1 MADLPF
7 DPDSDPEANEPV
19 TPRPRRLITAVAI
32 GLIVITVLTGL
43 AGVGLIRFQPTS
55 ELTPSEVTPSAPPDM
70 GPISAGMLAVVDP
83 TGAIV
88 TMDAGGGSP
97 VRHEVP
103 GVTFAFPAWSP
114 DGTRFAAIGTGIGE
128 AGVYVFSVGATGDG
142 APISAPTVIYRNAQH
157 QPFYLYWTPDS
168 SAVTFLTN
176 EPGSVALRQAPADAS
191 GPDTTLRRGTPMY
204 WTWVNGRQLLVHSG
218 SAADSFLGEIGLD
231 GTLSPNGTP
240 TSIVVSMPGMFRAPA
255 VAADGRYVAYVRAR
269 PDAAGEVVVE
279 ARDASSPH
287 AVAVFGPAAVA
298 FDPTGDSLAF
308 IGRAAPGTRNASL
321 PVGPLRLLDALSG
334 SVRTLLD
341 GAVVAFFWAPDGRT
355 IAALR
360 VIAPG
365 EDRIAAGQVGT
376 GVSTGSVTGSTG
388 SGGFI
393 EAVAHGATALM
404 VARGAPAQV
413 PAPASAVDV
422 VEAPSLG
429 LRLVFID
436 IASGAVRSQRTVHLT
451 DTFVSQLLPFFDQY
465 ALSHRLWSP
474 DGTSL
479 VLPAIAEGGAGEI
492 LVVKAD
498 GSDPVRVASGSVA
511 FWRP

>member
-1 MADLPF
+1 MEDLPF
-7 DPDSDPEANEPV
+7 DPDRDPGLDSDAIEPD
-19 TPRPRRLITAVAI
+19 TPRSRRFISVIAI
-32 GLIVITVLTGL
+32 VLIVVTVLTGL
-43 AGVGLIRFQPTS
+43 AGAGLIRFQPTTQ
-55 ELTPSEVTPSAPPDM
+55 LAPSASPDTELVA
-70 GPISAGMLAVVDP
+70 AGMLAVVDP
-83 TGAIV
+83 AGAIV
-88 TMDAGGGSP
+88 TMDAAGGSP
-97 VRHEVP
+97 VRHEVQ

-128 AGVYVFSVGATGDG
+128 AGVYVFSFGATGDG
-142 APISAPTVIYRNAQH
+142 TPISAPTVIYRNAQH

-231 GTLSPNGTP
+231 GTPSPNGTP
-240 TSIVVSMPGMFRAPA
+240 SPIVVSMPGMFRAPA

-279 ARDASSPH
+279 ARDASSRH
-287 AVAVFGPAAVA
+287 AVAVFGPAAVG
-298 FDPTGDSLAF
+298 FDPTGDNLAF

-365 EDRIAAGQVGT
+365 EDRIAAGHVGT

-388 SGGFI
+388 SSGFI

-404 VARGAPAQV
+404 VARGAQA
-413 PAPASAVDV
+413 PAPASAVDAI
-422 VEAPSLG
+422 EAPSLG

-498 GSDPVRVASGSVA
+498 GSDPVRVANGSVA

>member
-1 MADLPF
+1 MVGDMADLPF
-7 DPDSDPEANEPV
+7 DPDHDPDSDPEAIEPV
-19 TPRPRRLITAVAI
+19 TPRSRRLMTAIAI

-55 ELTPSEVTPSAPPDM
+55 QVSPGEVTRSAPPDAA
-70 GPISAGMLAVVDP
+70 PIPSRMLAVVDP

-88 TMDAGGGSP
+88 TMDAAGGSS

-114 DGTRFAAIGTGIGE
+114 DGTRFAAIGTGVGE
-128 AGVYVFSVGATGDG
+128 GGVYVFSVVATGGGD
-142 APISAPTVIYRNAQH
+142 PVSAPTVIYRNAQH

-204 WTWVNGRQLLVHSG
+204 WTWVNGQQLLVHSG
-218 SAADSFLGEIGLD
+218 SSADSFLGEIGLD
-231 GTLSPNGTP
+231 GTPTP
-240 TSIVVSMPGMFRAPA
+240 IDLDMPGMFRAPA

-269 PDAAGEVVVE
+269 PNATGEVVVE
-279 ARDASSPH
+279 ARAASSRH
-287 AVAVFGPAAVA
+287 AVAVYGPAAVG

-321 PVGPLRLLDALSG
+321 PVGPLRLLDAVSG

-365 EDRIAAGQVGT
+365 EDRIAAGQASAG
-376 GVSTGSVTGSTG
+376 GSTGGSTG
-388 SGGFI
+388 SSSFV
-393 EAVAHGATALM
+393 EAVARGPTLLM
-404 VARGAPAQV
+404 VARGS
-413 PAPASAVDV
+413 PASVVDV

-451 DTFVSQLLPFFDQY
+451 DTFMRQLLPFFDQY

-474 DGTSL
+474 DSTSL
-479 VLPAIAEGGAGEI
+479 AMPTIAESGAGEI

>member
-7 DPDSDPEANEPV
+7 DPDRDPGSDPEAIEPV
-19 TPRPRRLITAVAI
+19 TPRSRRLITAVAI

-55 ELTPSEVTPSAPPDM
+55 EVAPSEVAPGEVTPSAPPDKA
-70 GPISAGMLAVVDP
+70 PISAGMLAVVDP
-83 TGAIV
+83 AGAIV
-88 TMDAGGGSP
+88 TMDAAGGSP

-114 DGTRFAAIGTGIGE
+114 DGTRFAAIGTGVGE
-128 AGVYVFSVGATGDG
+128 AGVYVFSVVATGGG
-142 APISAPTVIYRNAQH
+142 APVSAPTVIYRNAQH
-157 QPFYLYWTPDS
+157 QPFYLYWTPDG

-204 WTWVNGRQLLVHSG
+204 WTWVNGRELLVHSG

-231 GTLSPNGTP
+231 GTPTP
-240 TSIVVSMPGMFRAPA
+240 IAVDMPGMFRAPA

-279 ARDASSPH
+279 ARDTSSRH
-287 AVAVFGPAAVA
+287 AVAVFGPAAVG

-321 PVGPLRLLDALSG
+321 PVGPLRLLDAVSG

-355 IAALR
+355 IVALR

-365 EDRIAAGQVGT
+365 EDRIAAGQASAG
-376 GVSTGSVTGSTG
+376 GSTGGSTGSTG
-388 SGGFI
+388 STGFV
-393 EAVAHGATALM
+393 EAVARGATALM
-404 VARGAPAQV
+404 VARGT
-413 PAPASAVDV
+413 PASAVDV

-474 DGTSL
+474 DSTSL

>member
-7 DPDSDPEANEPV
+7 DPDRDPGSDPEAIEPV
-19 TPRPRRLITAVAI
+19 TPRSRRLITAVAI

-43 AGVGLIRFQPTS
+43 AGVGLVRFQP
-55 ELTPSEVTPSAPPDM
+55 PSEVTPSEVAPSAPPDEA
-70 GPISAGMLAVVDP
+70 PISAGMLAVVDP
-83 TGAIV
+83 VGAIV
-88 TMDAGGGSP
+88 TMDAAGGSP

-114 DGTRFAAIGTGIGE
+114 DGTRFAAIGTGVGE
-128 AGVYVFSVGATGDG
+128 AGVYVFSVVATGGG
-142 APISAPTVIYRNAQH
+142 ARVSAPTVIYRNAQH
-157 QPFYLYWTPDS
+157 QPFYLYWTPDG

-218 SAADSFLGEIGLD
+218 STADSFLGEIGLD
-231 GTLSPNGTP
+231 GTPTP
-240 TSIVVSMPGMFRAPA
+240 IAMDMPGMFRSPA

-269 PDAAGEVVVE
+269 PDAAGEVVVK
-279 ARDASSPH
+279 ARDASSRH
-287 AVAVFGPAAVA
+287 AVAVFGPAAVG
-298 FDPTGDSLAF
+298 FDPAGDSLAF
-308 IGRAAPGTRNASL
+308 IGRAAPGTRNTSL
-321 PVGPLRLLDALSG
+321 PVGPLRLLDAVSG

-360 VIAPG
+360 IIAPG
-365 EDRIAAGQVGT
+365 EDRIAAGH
-376 GVSTGSVTGSTG
+376 VSTGGTG
-388 SGGFI
+388 FV
-393 EAVAHGATALM
+393 EAVARGATALM
-404 VARGAPAQV
+404 VARGT
-413 PAPASAVDV
+413 PASAVDV

-436 IASGAVRSQRTVHLT
+436 IAGGAVRSQRTVHLT

-492 LVVKAD
+492 LVVRAD

-511 FWRP
+511 FWQP